1 MLTLVVRG
9 VAPDLLLRRHLG
21 LQEVGDAQQPR
32 PHTQPHL
39 GKDVPRVL
47 ESDQTQL
54 LVEVPAISYFSI
66 PTDGKGV
73 PVWFHFLLAAGK
85 LLTGDS

>member
-1 MLTLVVRG
+1 MLTLVVGG

-47 ESDQTQL
+47 E
-54 LVEVPAISYFSI
+54 
-66 PTDGKGV
+66 
-73 PVWFHFLLAAGK
+73 
-85 LLTGDS
+85 